1 MGAQRKEEMEADW
14 YELASAGKVWE
25 KEVSYEGARRLH
37 ERRPETKREAKTL
50 KARNKLYKHKEGG

>member
-1 MGAQRKEEMEADW
+1 MADW